1 MRAVAICVIAVLLL
15 TAGPAAAQPAD
26 ACLSRPTFSAWLNCR
41 IEAAVVRKAGASG
54 EEKQAEPPSIANNST
69 SLLDLSSAPDLI
81 GVGLTFL
88 GIRRAGGDD
97 TASTTSLTAT
107 AYSLVAAAQGADIFN
122 ADFYER
128 YANWRRV
135 SFTVGQQA
143 SQNDGKGFD
152 QKATIVAE
160 KILLLNS
167 RELSRSDNLGAVQ
180 GALDKAAV
188 STAQTMFAV
197 TTLLWSHSD
206 QKRTL
211 PEFTIDAL
219 DDTNFK
225 ATLTALPASTWPDV
239 DSLIDAN
246 LRAQIALRGE
256 LVGLI
261 AKIKRRPQL
270 SIASASKLRTG
281 TGPDEHRFAAIFDYG
296 IAARLSTTL
305 NASMDVVKGHDALIR
320 DATTGRAAGALNLKL
335 RAGNPFESD
344 EPTSLGLAADAVRK
358 HGAWTYSAQFKIDV
372 AIAHGI
378 RLPIS
383 VTRASRADL
392 IDEKDVR
399 GLFGFT
405 IDMSKLAA
413 ALK

>member
-1 MRAVAICVIAVLLL
+1 MRAVAICLIADILL
-15 TAGPAAAQPAD
+15 TAGPVAAQTTD

-54 EEKQAEPPSIANNST
+54 EEKQAEPPSLANNST
-69 SLLDLSSAPDLI
+69 SLLDLSSAPDFI
-81 GVGLTFL
+81 GVGLTLL
-88 GIRRAGGDD
+88 GVRRSGGDD
-97 TASTTSLTAT
+97 TASTTSVTAT

-122 ADFYER
+122 AGFYER

-143 SQNDGKGFD
+143 AQNEGKGLD
-152 QKATIVAE
+152 QRATIVGG
-160 KILLLNS
+160 KVLLLNS
-167 RELSRSDNLGAVQ
+167 RELSRSDNLGALQ
-180 GALDKAAV
+180 GALNKAAI

-197 TTLLWSHSD
+197 TALLWSHSD

-211 PEFTIDAL
+211 PQFTTEALADA
-219 DDTNFK
+219 NFK
-225 ATLTALPASTWPDV
+225 AALTALPPSTWPDV
-239 DSLIDAN
+239 DRLIEGN
-246 LRAQIALRGE
+246 LRDQVALNTE

-261 AKIKRRPQL
+261 VDIKRRPQL
-270 SIASASKLRTG
+270 SIASTSKLRTG

-296 IAARLSTTL
+296 LATRLSTTL
-305 NASMDVVKGHDALIR
+305 NASVDFVRGHDALIR
-320 DATTGRAAGALNLKL
+320 DATTGRAAGALNLKV
-335 RAGNPFESD
+335 RTGNPLQSD
-344 EPTSLGLAADAVRK
+344 EPTSLAVAADAIRK
-358 HGAWTYSAQFKIDV
+358 GGEWTYSAQLKIDV
-372 AIAHGI
+372 AIANGV

-392 IDEKDVR
+392 INEKDVR

-405 IDMSKLAA
+405 IDLSKVAA